1 MKNRLNSIQ
10 LHKRKLKIVQTPSK
24 GHKYTNLRAGQYL
37 THAHSYRRLFRIYW
51 RSPAWQSRWV
61 TERGKPASQKSF
73 IAEASAKQCIKCQ
86 LNTTHVG
93 AVCWEPQSCFPTTCA
108 GKADHGFGV
117 CVPLALSLSFENSE
131 LNCSTA

>member
-1 MKNRLNSIQ
+1 MKNRLNLIR
-10 LHKRKLKIVQTPSK
+10 LHKQPT
-24 GHKYTNLRAGQYL
+24 AGPVPHTCAQPY
-37 THAHSYRRLFRIYW
+37 HAGSGSYRQLFRNYW

-73 IAEASAKQCIKCQ
+73 TAEMSAKQCIKCQ
-86 LNTTHVG
+86 LHITHLG
-93 AVCWEPQSCFPTTCA
+93 AVCWEPQSSFPTTCA

-131 LNCSTA
+131 LNCFTA